1 MRNVGTTEMTLVRY
15 AKEIFKGFLENR
27 NDKVTCYIWLM
38 KKRKVSQKT
47 PWVSDSCCP
56 VCMRSPHLDRK
67 CRDLVFPK
75 EESVKFEASLGH
87 LGSLDLNLLN
97 LNVLT

>member
-1 MRNVGTTEMTLVRY
+1 MRY
-15 AKEIFKGFLENR
+15 AEEIFKGFLENR

-38 KKRKVSQKT
+38 RKGKASQKI
-47 PWVSDSCCP
+47 PWVSDWSCP
-56 VCMRSPHLDRK
+56 VNIGSPHLDRK
-67 CRDLVFPK
+67 CRTVLPK